1 MAFRS
6 LQPRSGRGRQAEAR
20 RNDLVVLEA
29 ARDVFA
35 AQGADAPIS
44 AVAARAG
51 VGVGTLYR
59 RYGSKTEL
67 LQRLCV
73 LAMEQALAAADDAL
87 AAGDPWDGLCGYITA
102 CVELRSGALASLA
115 GQIETTAEMRGTAR
129 RSMARL
135 DEIVARAQ
143 AAGQPAGRRHRAGH
157 QLADRAVQPPAARPA
172 RGRPRSATCGPG
184 WSPSRW
190 TGSAPVPAWPRAAP
204 GSPARPPAGRRRL
217 REPLVA
223 RVLGPWPEA
232 GRARWPMP
240 GAARRPSVP
249 CRPNEEGDSHAGWSK
264 PPGSAARGCC
274 SRARY
279 RIRQPG
285 PGPGRGAHVG
295 RGRAVRRH
303 RHPGRARH

>member
-20 RNDLVVLEA
+20 RNNLVVLEA

-35 AQGADAPIS
+35 AQGADAPVS

-73 LAMEQALAAADDAL
+73 LAMEQVLTAADDAL
-87 AAGDPWDGLCGYITA
+87 ASGDPWDGLCGYIAA

-135 DEIVARAQ
+135 DEIVARRT
-143 AAGQPAGRRHRAGH
+143 AA
-157 QLADRAVQPPAARPA
+157 AA
-172 RGRPRSATCGPG
+172 CGPM
-184 WSPSRW
+184 SPRW
-190 TGSAPVPAWPRAAP
+190 TSA
-204 GSPARPPAGRRRL
+204 G
-217 REPLVA
+217 
-223 RVLGPWPEA
+223 
-232 GRARWPMP
+232 
-240 GAARRPSVP
+240 
-249 CRPNEEGDSHAGWSK
+249 
-264 PPGSAARGCC
+264 
-274 SRARY
+274 
-279 RIRQPG
+279 
-285 PGPGRGAHVG
+285 
-295 RGRAVRRH
+295 
-303 RHPGRARH
+303 